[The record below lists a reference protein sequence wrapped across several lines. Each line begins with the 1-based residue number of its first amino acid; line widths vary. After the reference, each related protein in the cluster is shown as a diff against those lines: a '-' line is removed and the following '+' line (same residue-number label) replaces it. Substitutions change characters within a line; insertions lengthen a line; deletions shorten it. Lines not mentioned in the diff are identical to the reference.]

1 MPAAHGTRARY
12 KSGCHCDACK
22 LAESTYQRQRR
33 QAKKGEVQAE
43 ARGIHVAPVSRLGA
57 SPAAPVVIPPRSG
70 PGDVELGVMAEVDAL
85 GIAEKRPG
93 LAQTA
98 YALARVLDNQL
109 AIAQHP
115 SAARQLS
122 ELMDKLRKSGSVGKG
137 RLAAVRAMTRP
148 AATGEATG

>member
-12 KSGCHCDACK
+12 KSGCHCEACK

-33 QAKKGEVQAE
+33 QTKKGEPE
-43 ARGIHVAPVSRLGA
+43 GLHVAPVTRLSA
-57 SPAAPVVIPPRSG
+57 SPTAPVVNTPRG
-70 PGDVELGVMAEVDAL
+70 KPGDVETGVITEIDAL
-85 GIAEKRPG
+85 GVAEKRPG
-93 LAQTA
+93 LVQTA

-137 RLAAVRAMTRP
+137 KLAAVRAMTRQ
-148 AATGEATG
+148 AGTGEATG